1 MGSSRAS
8 NCRDGFE
15 ALTQGVARLQEGS
28 VSVGFLGGEDHLS
41 WLQGQVTQDLRE
53 LQVGEVVW
61 SCLCTRS
68 GMLRAVLRV
77 GRTVEGLLVA
87 SDADGLD
94 AVEDLVRGSVF
105 LEDVTW
111 SRCHA
116 PAAAFLRGPGS
127 DPLVESLGVPSEVSA
142 WRGTLVGASGAA
154 IRYDFGGLTGWDL
167 FSEGSFESDWGE
179 QFGGLPPVRPETWEA
194 VRIAAGIPTRGV
206 DWDDKTLPPE
216 LGPQFESAAISY
228 AKGCYVG
235 QEVLMRIYARGH
247 VNWIRRGLFL
257 SSEVERG
264 ARVQDLE
271 GQDIGHVQSVANSL
285 AHGWIASARVR
296 RSAAEPDSRVRV
308 VSGDSQ
314 AGGVVTDFPFPLR
327 PAS

>member
-1 MGSSRAS
+1 MDSSRAPD
-8 NCRDGFE
+8 CRDDFE
-15 ALTQGVARLQEGS
+15 ALAQGVARLQEGS
-28 VSVGFLGGEDHLS
+28 VAVGVLGGEDHLS

-77 GRTVEGLLVA
+77 GRLAEGLLLA
-87 SDADGLD
+87 SDAEGLD
-94 AVEDLVRGSVF
+94 AIEDLVRESVF

-111 SRCHA
+111 SRVQS
-116 PAAAFLRGPGS
+116 PAVAALRGPGS
-127 DPLVESLGVPSEVSA
+127 DPLVENLGVPSGVSA
-142 WRGTLVGASGAA
+142 WRGTLRGIRAVA
-154 IRYDFGGLTGWDL
+154 IRFDFGGLKGWDL
-167 FSEGSFESDWGE
+167 FAEGSFESDWGE
-179 QFGGLPPVRPETWEA
+179 RLGSVPPVLPETWEA
-194 VRIAAGIPTRGV
+194 VRIAAGIPSRGV

-216 LGPQFESAAISY
+216 LGPQFETATTSY

-257 SSEVERG
+257 SSETERG
-264 ARVQDLE
+264 ARVQDLQ
-271 GQDIGHVQSVANSL
+271 GQDIGQVQSVAKSP

-296 RSAAEPDSRVRV
+296 RPAAEANGRVIV

-314 AGGVVTDFPFPLR
+314 VEGVVTDFPFLPR

>member
-1 MGSSRAS
+1 M
-8 NCRDGFE
+8 
-15 ALTQGVARLQEGS
+15 
-28 VSVGFLGGEDHLS
+28 
-41 WLQGQVTQDLRE
+41 TQDLRE

-77 GRTVEGLLVA
+77 GRTVEGLLLA
-87 SDADGLD
+87 SDAEGLD
-94 AVEDLVRGSVF
+94 AIEDRVRESVF

-111 SRCHA
+111 SRGHA
-116 PAAAFLRGPGS
+116 PAAAALRGPGS

-154 IRYDFGGLTGWDL
+154 IRFDYGGLTGWDL

-216 LGPQFESAAISY
+216 LGPQFEAAAISY

-314 AGGVVTDFPFPLR
+314 VGGVVTDFPFPLR